1 MNFFYDKIFN
11 QSQTYFYSFKLNI
24 KKYFYTN
31 IKLMEK
37 TNTKVS
43 EETVQNLSDMAHKL
57 RIHAIEMT
65 DITGSG

>member
-1 MNFFYDKIFN
+1 
-11 QSQTYFYSFKLNI
+11 
-24 KKYFYTN
+24 
-31 IKLMEK
+31 MEK